1 MLTIQIIGNMLR
13 LKIQSTSDLITNSSS
28 EVFVVKTGMYSVAEI
43 SELIQVVGEM
53 CASAFDEVEE
63 ANFKKDWR
71 QLEKEELDGWSGMG
85 RELEVRTWK
94 EVYERIKEWFGN
106 YTLEDFLKEEGLK
119 EEELNQYVWID
130 IDHSRRGTIKYILE
144 NLEIIRHDL
153 C

>member
-1 MLTIQIIGNMLR
+1 
-13 LKIQSTSDLITNSSS
+13 
-28 EVFVVKTGMYSVAEI
+28 
-43 SELIQVVGEM
+43 
-53 CASAFDEVEE
+53 
-63 ANFKKDWR
+63 
-71 QLEKEELDGWSGMG
+71 MG

-119 EEELNQYVWID
+119 EEELDQYVWID